1 LTHQEDAVAATS
13 DTPLKVSKETKER
26 VRLGAAILACTQGEF
41 VDRAVARYL
50 EENKGELQK
59 RVEEVGGA
67 LLGDDADLA
76 AYLNH
81 QKP

>member
-1 LTHQEDAVAATS
+1 MMAATS

-50 EENKGELQK
+50 DENKDELQK
-59 RVEEVGGA
+59 RVDEARGA

-76 AYLNH
+76 AYLKH
-81 QKP
+81 QAS

>member
-1 LTHQEDAVAATS
+1 MATTS
-13 DTPLKVSKETKER
+13 DTPLKVSKETKEL

-50 EENKGELQK
+50 EENKGELQT
-59 RVEEVGGA
+59 RVEEARGA
-67 LLGDDADLA
+67 LLGNDADLA
-76 AYLNH
+76 AYINH